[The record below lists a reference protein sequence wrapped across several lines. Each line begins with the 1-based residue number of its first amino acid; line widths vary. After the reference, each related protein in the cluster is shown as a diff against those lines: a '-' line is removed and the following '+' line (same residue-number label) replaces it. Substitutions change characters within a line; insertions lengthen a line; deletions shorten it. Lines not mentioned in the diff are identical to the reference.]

1 MQADTMRAP
10 ADSDTAGLGAPE
22 LDRYRADGVVVLKQ
36 AFDPFDVMIWQK
48 SVGAAV
54 QPSAGRP
61 NNGRKDRFVYGVLPS
76 PLYEIHREPRLVAI
90 ARQVLG
96 PDVALYMNRILVKD
110 ARWNGPVAAHQ
121 DMPYFHGSTRK
132 LSVFVPLSPF
142 NRQTGG
148 LSFVLGSHHYG
159 NLGVRGTVKI
169 ADYPQLEHL
178 TVDAAPGD
186 AVLMDFLIWHYS
198 EAAPVPS
205 LRPVL
210 QIVYQAADDGAYYGE
225 LLGVDKPTLVCGEWR
240 TRHFSRYSEQVVPDG
255 PG

>member
-1 MQADTMRAP
+1 MQADTIRAEGALSAP
-10 ADSDTAGLGAPE
+10 GLDATG

-36 AFDPFDVMIWQK
+36 AFDPFDVMMWQK

-61 NNGRKDRFVYGVLPS
+61 NNGRRDRFVYGVLPS
-76 PLYEIHREPRLVAI
+76 PLYEIHRDPRLVAI

-110 ARWNGPVAAHQ
+110 AQWNGPVAAHQ

-148 LSFVLGSHHYG
+148 SASCSA
-159 NLGVRGTVKI
+159 RTI
-169 ADYPQLEHL
+169 TAIWAC
-178 TVDAAPGD
+178 AA
-186 AVLMDFLIWHYS
+186 
-198 EAAPVPS
+198 
-205 LRPVL
+205 R
-210 QIVYQAADDGAYYGE
+210 
-225 LLGVDKPTLVCGEWR
+225 
-240 TRHFSRYSEQVVPDG
+240 
-255 PG
+255 